1 MGEVSVRFTF
11 VALEHLNEVRGKT
24 LRVVGHA
31 AERRALVDAGL
42 LELKVTST

>member
-1 MGEVSVRFTF
+1 MRFTF